1 MRKLRILF
9 LSLYVSLLVLLPVT
23 LHAQENTGN
32 ESMQS
37 QEQISSF
44 QPIWTQ
50 LDQLLTELSQEA
62 LLQNEDL
69 QKLSTVLEQSRNEI
83 SELQSLLT
91 QSEQQLANL
100 EQLLKTE
107 QKQRNL
113 WQTIATVEGGVIV
126 ALIITSIILWGF

>member
-37 QEQISSF
+37 QEQISSY

-50 LDQLLTELSQEA
+50 LDQLLTQLSLEA

-69 QKLSTVLEQSRNEI
+69 QKLSTVLEQSRNEL
-83 SELQSLLT
+83 SALQFLLT

-100 EQLLKTE
+100 EQSLRTE
-107 QKQRNL
+107 QKLRKN
-113 WQTIATVEGGVIV
+113 WETVAKIEVGIVIGLLLFGIV
-126 ALIITSIILWGF
+126 GWIL

>member
-9 LSLYVSLLVLLPVT
+9 LSLYVSLLVLPPVT

-37 QEQISSF
+37 QEQISSY

-62 LLQNEDL
+62 LKQSEDL
-69 QKLSTVLEQSRNEI
+69 QKLSKQLEQSKTQI
-83 SELQSLLT
+83 SELQSLLK
-91 QSEQQLANL
+91 QSEQQLSNSEAS
-100 EQLLKTE
+100 LKAE
-107 QKQRNL
+107 QKLRKN
-113 WQTIATVEGGVIV
+113 WETVAKIEVGIVIGLLLFGIV
-126 ALIITSIILWGF
+126 GWIL

>member
-9 LSLYVSLLVLLPVT
+9 LSLYVSLLVLPPVT

-107 QKQRNL
+107 QKSRKN
-113 WQTIATVEGGVIV
+113 WETIAKIEVGVILSLLV
-126 ALIITSIILWGF
+126 LAIIGWII